1 MLSIKSEC
9 LNKLILF
16 GEHSLRRACSEYA
29 LHYHEERNHQ
39 GLDNRLIEGET
50 SSGDGVVQCH
60 RRPGGSLKFY
70 DRAA

>member
-29 LHYHEERNHQ
+29 FHYHEERNHQ
-39 GLDNRLIEGET
+39 GLDNRLIEGEP

-60 RRPGGSLKFY
+60 RRLGGLLKFY